1 MKKIISFILMVTF
14 CIGMLGG
21 CAGKMDTA
29 GGGRAEKIDTDFQ
42 NAGNVDTTEMEP
54 AVSYGIDTEE
64 AEESMYEY
72 EIRELYA
79 ENNGK
84 QIYGIEYVPQ
94 NAGGRIPTIIYSH
107 GFGDTHRSGMDYAD
121 TLAENGYVVYCFD
134 FCGGGPGSKSDGSM
148 TEMSLFTEQSDL
160 EAVLTMIQEQPYVD
174 RERIVL
180 FGASQGGAVSAV
192 TSAAHKEEIAGLIL
206 LYPAFVMADDTRS
219 EFGSVE
225 DIPETYSLMGL
236 TVGREYGAALMDYDF
251 YEVIPQYDKEVLLIH
266 GDKDGIVPI
275 SYSEKAAQVYPS
287 VQFEVLSGAGHG
299 FYGKDVEKTIDFIL
313 GYLKELFGE

>member
-1 MKKIISFILMVTF
+1 MRKTISFILMVTF

-21 CAGKMDTA
+21 CAGKMNTA
-29 GGGRAEKIDTDFQ
+29 GGGAEKIDTDFQ
-42 NAGNVDTTEMEP
+42 NAENTDTTEMEP
-54 AVSYGIDTEE
+54 AVSYGTNIEE
-64 AEESMYEY
+64 TEESMYEY
-72 EIRELYA
+72 EIRELHA

-94 NAGGRIPTIIYSH
+94 NAGGRMPTIIYSH

-219 EFGSVE
+219 KFGSVE
-225 DIPETYSLMGL
+225 DIPESYSLMGL
-236 TVGREYGAALMDYDF
+236 TVGREYGAVLMDYDF

-287 VQFEVLSGAGHG
+287 VQFEVLPGAGHG
-299 FYGKDVEKTIDFIL
+299 FYGKDVEKTTDFIL